1 LQYWITPL
9 ILRNQL
15 TNLITIKKNVM
26 NKNTFM
32 YPVRMTAVLAAAALV
47 TSCAKD
53 KFTEANALDL
63 ELKRLRTEDSIR
75 VARERQQRI
84 WDNNRLAYQRVL
96 DSLDRINA
104 GGRVFYTV
112 TVVAGGNAA
121 FGSGRVEELEGVQG
135 ATVSIAQYGNIVTQ
149 TTPASGMV
157 TVELRSGSAN
167 VVASAPN
174 HTTVNYTVNL
184 TADGNDVTNNRL
196 PLAPGNG
203 HTIHVGNVI
212 PLFPTTG
219 AGTDTVRGR
228 AYIETDLTNETAEQ
242 VTPGVLGA
250 GTNLFTA
257 NININAVF
265 RARYL
270 DIANQASAIANA
282 NGTAFEGAINRISY
296 ENATTNVVVDA
307 AGNYSGVIPATASGL
322 PIQLRYSQIA
332 ADRIFW
338 ASSFDNA
345 TLGTNDAAGRALGQV
360 ITRRFIYGPGLTA
373 DAVPGAGP
381 LGSVSFANAAL
392 SFNTELAPA
401 TITAALTNTGAL
413 RTETIAGVTY
423 FVLNPNGATSA
434 ERILPPT
441 DIYRRGLYLADVTL
455 ETDPSVTPSSILPP
469 AVTFAAAPAG
479 GTTAV
484 GIVELGPE
492 LGTNTD
498 PVDLTT
504 SPANSGRK
512 FRRLAGI
519 RVVNAGAGY
528 TTAPTVT
535 FTRRDGTAGT
545 GATAG
550 QAFVTGRGTLQAPT
564 SQISAIQVIDGGFG
578 YLPLNGGN
586 NAASRQGGLD
596 GSINDGATFTGTP
609 AHYAGPLTITS
620 TSTVKW
626 TGMTPRLP
634 GAPFTGA
641 STVPTLGEVGAVFHY
656 NAIGT
661 IDRIS
666 LAGTLGNGIT
676 QAMIDAF
683 NGGPGGGTG
692 GLLVYGDDITF
703 PAIENNDD
711 SDIAAGNDIEYLF
724 VRNGA
729 TPVPGYA
736 GAAGDV
742 VFNFTNGTNRQYG
755 LDAAT
760 GNTATQITNFAIG
773 VAGFIQ
779 PGSTIPYVFLPNISL
794 VNVPND
800 VTAPGLSLSVGTA
813 INTGNEGLV
822 TNITLTPGSSANP
835 AYNYLDNLSATNAAS
850 GISGM
855 TMRITPATNS
865 LRIRLFR
872 SGSGIDNYVID
883 QPSQLQGRFI
893 SGLRTAGTAVPTPS
907 VALSVGGKE
916 RDTYIVE
923 FDQPDQQFGVRAEG
937 RPVFNANRQ
946 LIGIDITNPGA
957 GYSGNPNFRIIP
969 NPFEGDGIQNA
980 YVDDNASV
988 SVSRVASTLTF
999 TVVNGGQYA
1008 AVPDIILT
1016 GGGVTLAQQ
1025 PANAA
1030 NLSSI
1035 TPYTGLPNGTG
1046 TTVTNGAFQFVFNSQ
1061 GVIQR
1066 INFVGSLPAYNNEP
1080 ITATVSAA
1088 RQNDA
1093 LNRAWSTIPT
1103 SIPATLAASSNYL
1116 RRVTSF
1122 TSTGALAGFSLRE
1135 TRTNASVVVTHDDV
1149 NIRFWEVGTYANT
1162 TTNDYQHFANARFIV
1177 PPAAVISSTTGTG
1190 AAATVALQTLQTTTP
1205 AAAGAIEGI
1214 TMTAGGT
1221 GYVTTVAGFNRN
1233 GRIIG
1238 TYNGST
1244 LVTSGGTG
1252 ARNFG
1257 ILAPTDGSTGSNLT
1271 DFEAFSGVTYVRD
1284 VHYGTGTY
1292 FGVGAGR

>member
-1 LQYWITPL
+1 
-9 ILRNQL
+9 
-15 TNLITIKKNVM
+15 M

-75 VARERQQRI
+75 VARERQARI

-121 FGSGRVEELEGVQG
+121 FGTGRVEELEGVQG

-157 TVELRSGSAN
+157 TVELRAGSAN

-184 TADGNDVTNNRL
+184 TAEGNPVTNNRL

-203 HTIHVGNVI
+203 HTIHVGNII

-219 AGTDTVRGR
+219 AGTATVRGR

-242 VTPGVLGA
+242 VTPAVLGA

-257 NININAVF
+257 NININDVF
-265 RARYL
+265 RTRYL
-270 DIANQASAIANA
+270 NLANSVSGIVDVR
-282 NGTAFEGAINRISY
+282 GDGFEGEINRISY
-296 ENATTNVVVDA
+296 ENATTNVVVDG

-332 ADRIFW
+332 ADRTFW
-338 ASSFDNA
+338 ASSFDGA
-345 TLGTNDAAGRALGQV
+345 TLGTTDAADRPVGQV

-373 DAVPGAGP
+373 DAVGGIGP
-381 LGSVSFANAAL
+381 EPNASIASAAL

-413 RTETIAGVTY
+413 RTETVGGVEY
-423 FVLNPNGATSA
+423 FVLNPAGATPA
-434 ERILPPT
+434 ARILPPEPP
-441 DIYRRGLYLADVTL
+441 YRRGLYLADVTR
-455 ETDPSVTPSSILPP
+455 ENDPAVTPSSILPP
-469 AVTFAAAPAG
+469 EVTFAAAPAG
-479 GTTAV
+479 GTTAQ
-484 GIVELGPE
+484 GIVELGAP
-492 LGTNTD
+492 LDTNEAPGGGVSSD
-498 PVDLTT
+498 
-504 SPANSGRK
+504 SSGRG

-519 RVVNAGAGY
+519 RVVNRGAGY
-528 TTAPTVT
+528 TTAPAVT

-545 GATAG
+545 GVNAG
-550 QAFVTGRGTLQAPT
+550 KTFVTGRGTLQAPT

-586 NAASRQGGLD
+586 NAASSSGGLQGSTDD
-596 GSINDGATFTGTP
+596 GVTFAPAP
-609 AHYAGPLTITS
+609 AHYAGPATITS
-620 TSTVKW
+620 TSAVKW

-641 STVPTLGEVGAVFHY
+641 GTVPTLAELNVVFHY

-666 LAGTLGNGIT
+666 LGTGTIGAGIT

-703 PAIENNDD
+703 PGTESIDGGPIDNEA
-711 SDIAAGNDIEYLF
+711 LF
-724 VRNGA
+724 VRNG
-729 TPVPGYA
+729 PVDIDGSGNPNNI
-736 GAAGDV
+736 
-742 VFNFTNGTNRQYG
+742 VFNFPAGAVRKYGNDVATTNTP
-755 LDAAT
+755 
-760 GNTATQITNFAIG
+760 TQINTFAIG

-800 VTAPGLSLSVGTA
+800 VTPPGLSLSVGTA
-813 INTGNEGLV
+813 INLGNQGLV
-822 TNITLTPGSSANP
+822 TNITLTPGSSTNGT
-835 AYNYLDNLSATNAAS
+835 YNYGTGFATEGVVSGGAA
-850 GISGM
+850 M
-855 TMRITPATNS
+855 TMRITPASNS

-883 QPSQLQGRFI
+883 QPSQLEGRFI
-893 SGLRTAGTAVPTPS
+893 AGLITAGVPVPTPS
-907 VALSVGGKE
+907 VASPLGGKR

-923 FDQPDQQFGVRAEG
+923 FDEPDQPFGVRAEG

-946 LIGIDITNPGA
+946 LIGIDITNPGV

-969 NPFEGDGIQNA
+969 NPFEGDVLPKAHVN
-980 YVDDNASV
+980 DNASV
-988 SVSRVASTLTF
+988 SVSRVPSTLAF
-999 TVVNGGQYA
+999 TVVNGGRYA
-1008 AVPDIILT
+1008 AVPDIILS
-1016 GGGVTLAQQ
+1016 GGGVTLSAQ
-1025 PANAA
+1025 PANAGS
-1030 NLSSI
+1030 LSSI
-1035 TPYTGLPNGTG
+1035 TPYTSLPNGTG
-1046 TTVTNGAFQFVFNSQ
+1046 TTVTNGAFEFVFNSQ

-1066 INFVGSLPAYNNEP
+1066 INFVGTLPAYNNEP

-1103 SIPATLAASSNYL
+1103 AIPSTSTLAANSNYL
-1116 RRVTSF
+1116 RRTTLF
-1122 TSTGALAGFSLRE
+1122 TSAGALAGFQLRE
-1135 TRTNASVVVTHDDV
+1135 TRTGSSATVITHNDV
-1149 NIRFWEVGTYANT
+1149 SIRFWEVGTSYANM
-1162 TTNDYQHFANARFIV
+1162 TTNDYLHFANARFLV
-1177 PPAAVISSTTGTG
+1177 PPAAVISSNTGTG
-1190 AAATVALQTLQTTTP
+1190 AAATVVLQELQTSSPLS
-1205 AAAGAIEGI
+1205 AGAIAGI
-1214 TMTAGGT
+1214 NVTSGGS
-1221 GYVTTVAGFNRN
+1221 GYVTTVPGFNRN
-1233 GRIIG
+1233 GRILG
-1238 TYNGST
+1238 TYS
-1244 LVTSGGTG
+1244 STG

-1257 ILAPTDGSTGSNLT
+1257 IIAPTDGSTGSVLT

-1284 VHYGTGTY
+1284 VHYGTGVY
-1292 FGVGAGR
+1292 FSVGAGR